1 MTTTQEAPPH
11 AEAKRHT
18 VIVFVNKKPV
28 VFHEKE
34 ADGSQVKAKAIEQG
48 VDIQQDFNL
57 FIVKEHR
64 PLEQVGDHEV
74 VTLHEQEH
82 FRAVAPDDQS

>member
-1 MTTTQEAPPH
+1 MNTIQEASTQP
-11 AEAKRHT
+11 EAKHRT

-34 ADGSQVKAKAIEQG
+34 ATGAQIKATAIEQG
-48 VDIQQDFNL
+48 VAIQQDFTL
-57 FIVKEHR
+57 FIVKEHGKH
-64 PLEQVGDHEV
+64 EQVADNEEV
-74 VTLHEQEH
+74 KLHEQEK